1 MRKALEQIK
10 PKDISA
16 LESKST
22 PVIVNC
28 VKAYNTLFGIKNVK
42 DPKMLILGFSRENRR
57 VIDNMKKYDLDHL
70 RGPRSLEGW
79 CGLGGLVNG
88 V

>member
-70 RGPRSLEGW
+70 RGPRGLEGW